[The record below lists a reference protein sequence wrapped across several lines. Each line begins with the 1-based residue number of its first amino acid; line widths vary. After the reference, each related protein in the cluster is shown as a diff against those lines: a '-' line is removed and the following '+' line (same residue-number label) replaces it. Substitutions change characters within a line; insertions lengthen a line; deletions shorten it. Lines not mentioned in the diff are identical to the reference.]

1 MKPVEIKGV
10 LDVEH
15 QIRVERWKNGEKG
28 VDLVAPFYTHLDKEG
43 RPCGILV
50 NRGWMPWDLRLL
62 RHDRIV
68 NMMKVSGVLYR
79 GDAKTKYSKA
89 NVPLRNMYTSTY
101 PEELALMTA
110 MPNESEAGVFMLKA
124 VDFDT
129 EAPTALPDAESP
141 KDLQTFAIAP
151 ERHAA
156 YASLWN
162 YMTYLGVVANTAV
175 WLYL

>member
-89 NVPLRNMYTSTY
+89 NVPLRNMYTWLFSTPY
-101 PEELALMTA
+101 NMYTWRFFLEKQKSLFFNTHTLP
-110 MPNESEAGVFMLKA
+110 
-124 VDFDT
+124 
-129 EAPTALPDAESP
+129 AP
-141 KDLQTFAIAP
+141 
-151 ERHAA
+151 
-156 YASLWN
+156 
-162 YMTYLGVVANTAV
+162 
-175 WLYL
+175 